1 MATMLQ
7 TAPQTESA
15 LAPNEFA
22 QREIEGAEFSESN
35 VAEKRITLDEFVQ
48 LKIKHAELIDGK
60 VKEIMPTM
68 LSHDRLAFIIA
79 MKLEMFIAQR
89 RLGLVATGGSF
100 RTGNDQ
106 VRVPDVSFTSHQ
118 DLEGENVESYI
129 QKPPTLAVEIISKND
144 TYGDVDDKADEFLA
158 AGSRAVWI
166 VNPRRRTVAVHTP
179 DALPQMHN
187 VGNTISGGDVLPGLE
202 LPVAAIFED

>member
-1 MATMLQ
+1 MATTLQ
-7 TAPQTESA
+7 TAPQTEN
-15 LAPNEFA
+15 LLVPNEFA
-22 QREIEGAEFSESN
+22 QRELVGAKVSDGQA
-35 VAEKRITLDEFVQ
+35 VAKRVTPDEFVQ

-60 VKEIMPTM
+60 VKRTMPTM

-79 MKLEMFIAQR
+79 MKLEGFVAQR

-100 RTGNDQ
+100 RTGESQ
-106 VRVPDVSFTSHQ
+106 IRVPDVSFTSTQ
-118 DLEGENVESYI
+118 DLEGQNIESYI

-158 AGSRAVWI
+158 AGSQAVWI

-187 VGNTISGGDVLPGLE
+187 MGDTIAGGEILPGLE